1 MAEGQGFL
9 VWLKAFVVLGDTQ
22 ALHPFLGDTACYPSR
37 HGPHG
42 QGLRRDTL
50 DPTIIVNIAITQR
63 GSHNGWG
70 SATDLLKVEW

>member
-50 DPTIIVNIAITQR
+50 DPTII
-63 GSHNGWG
+63 
-70 SATDLLKVEW
+70 

>member
-1 MAEGQGFL
+1 MAEGHGFL
-9 VWLKAFVVLGDTQ
+9 LWLTATVVLGY
-22 ALHPFLGDTACYPSR
+22 APVAFRGDIACYPSR